1 MDGNRIDVSRG
12 GRPVQQHS
20 FAPQQTV
27 VEKPVE
33 KKKRRSIF
41 KRLLNKKVW
50 LGALIVVLVVA
61 VGVLAYG
68 YMDTR
73 KELTNLAK
81 TNSSGG
87 DLERERLV
95 AEIGAYMQLPDE
107 DPTLAAVSDVSKLK
121 GQEFFKNAQ
130 NGDRVL
136 IFSKAERAL
145 LYRPSTHKVIE
156 YSRISVSNTDTQ
168 TTTQP

>member
-12 GRPVQQHS
+12 GRPMQQHN
-20 FAPQQTV
+20 FAPPQP
-27 VEKPVE
+27 VEKPAE
-33 KKKRRSIF
+33 KKKRRSVF
-41 KRLLNKKVW
+41 KRLLSKKLW
-50 LGALIVVLVVA
+50 LGALIVVLVAA

-73 KELTNLAK
+73 KELTSLAK
-81 TNSSGG
+81 ANSSGG
-87 DLERERLV
+87 ELERDRLM
-95 AEIGAYMQLPDE
+95 AEISAYMQLPDE
-107 DPTLAAVSDVSKLK
+107 TPTVAAVSDVTKLK

-156 YSRISVSNTDTQ
+156 YSRISVNSTDTQ
-168 TTTQP
+168 TETTQP

>member
-20 FAPQQTV
+20 FAPAPQQTV
-27 VEKPVE
+27 EKPAE

-50 LGALIVVLVVA
+50 LGVLIVVLVAA

-73 KELTNLAK
+73 KELTSLAK
-81 TNSSGG
+81 ANSSGG

-107 DPTLAAVSDVSKLK
+107 TPTVAAVSDVSKLK

-130 NGDRVL
+130 N
-136 IFSKAERAL
+136 
-145 LYRPSTHKVIE
+145 
-156 YSRISVSNTDTQ
+156 
-168 TTTQP
+168 

>member
-12 GRPVQQHS
+12 GRVPQTQPVQHHS
-20 FAPQQTV
+20 FTPPQTV
-27 VEKPVE
+27 DKPSE
-33 KKKRRSIF
+33 KKKRRSVL

-50 LGALIVVLVVA
+50 LGVLIVVLVAA

-81 TNSSGG
+81 SNSSGG

-95 AEIGAYMQLPDE
+95 AEIGAYMQ
-107 DPTLAAVSDVSKLK
+107 
-121 GQEFFKNAQ
+121 
-130 NGDRVL
+130 
-136 IFSKAERAL
+136 
-145 LYRPSTHKVIE
+145 
-156 YSRISVSNTDTQ
+156 
-168 TTTQP
+168 

>member
-1 MDGNRIDVSRG
+1 M
-12 GRPVQQHS
+12 QQHS
-20 FAPQQTV
+20 LTPPQ
-27 VEKPVE
+27 PVE
-33 KKKRRSIF
+33 RTAENKKRRSIF

-50 LGALIVVLVVA
+50 LGALIVVLVAA

-81 TNSSGG
+81 ANSSSG
-87 DLERERLV
+87 DLERDRLM
-95 AEIGAYMQLPDE
+95 AEISAYMQLPDE
-107 DPTLAAVSDVSKLK
+107 TPTVAAVSDVTKLK

-168 TTTQP
+168 TPQQ